1 MPRSIKPIRA
11 CSRSPQ
17 ANDGGH
23 DGEEC
28 GEAGVGFAAA
38 RSDAS
43 VSLELSA
50 EIFDHVAPLAGVA
63 VELCREAAVEQL
75 LFEPDRGQQYP
86 SARDRTRLGRRF
98 RCRYFDADSER
109 RALQQE
115 HAAHMRLQAQI
126 DRQAIDGALGDPSDP
141 TFLRALHR
149 DFFDG
154 ATDEALTIRHAG
166 QGVRLM
172 PGEWRDG
179 EVEIGEHVP
188 PPHATVPAFMDHFHK
203 RFRLNWLHGQVA
215 RVLAMA
221 TAHLRFNYIHPF
233 YDGNGRV
240 SRLMSHA
247 MAHHAGIAAGGL
259 WSGSRG
265 LARGLED
272 GLPGREEYRRMMM
285 VADRVRQGDRDG
297 RGALSL
303 AALTSFTTWFLAV
316 CEDQVRFMSGMF
328 ACDTLG
334 ARLARYAAVSDPGG
348 RAGELLRIILL
359 RGEVERGDVAALLG
373 VAPHHDETVAGR
385 WRAGIGNAARGPD
398 AALP

>member
-1 MPRSIKPIRA
+1 MVATMARNAAKLVSVLQQRVAMPVYPLNFPQKFSITLHHLQV
-11 CSRSPQ
+11 SRS
-17 ANDGGH
+17 NS
-23 DGEEC
+23 
-28 GEAGVGFAAA
+28 AGKRRLNSYYSDWIEGNNA
-38 RSDAS
+38 RPR
-43 VSLELSA
+43 
-50 EIFDHVAPLAGVA
+50 EIERALAGDFDA
-63 VELCREAAVEQL
+63 DILM
-75 LFEPDRGQQYP
+75 PI
-86 SARDRTRLGRRF
+86 F
-98 RCRYFDADSER
+98 RADSER

-141 TFLRALHR
+141 TFLRAVHR
-149 DFFDG
+149 DFYDG
-154 ATDEALTIRHAG
+154 ATEEMLTIRHAG
-166 QGVRLM
+166 QGGRLM

-188 PPHATVPAFMDHFHK
+188 PPHATVPAFMDHFHR
-203 RFRLNWLHGQVA
+203 RFRLDWLHGQVA

-221 TAHLRFNYIHPF
+221 TAHHRFNYIHPF